1 MQDNLELNLDAFF
14 KNIFFHIFHIAAIFF
29 IVLSCTTTIYF
40 FTDRIYRVSSMIE
53 VNPESSELGLDFVDQ
68 LSSSDVV
75 LDEQIS
81 LYTSHTNILKLINE
95 LELDIS
101 ASIDSVYL
109 DNHNDYFTINDY
121 FFPFDNHASDKDSA
135 NNKKFTFYVKK
146 IDESNVQ
153 IFDENL
159 EVFSTRSLI
168 GSMINFPAGSISF
181 KDVVYTDLPIKI
193 EIYNPLTIKDRVLS
207 SLTLVPE
214 LSSRYSW
221 EQGNL
226 INIYFDTSDTQKGVR
241 LVDKANEIYITQD
254 RIYAEQEADNSL
266 LFIDSQLEAIGSD
279 LTKSEIELNNFQSIY
294 GTINVDIEIEGLI
307 SELAAINEKIRTLRV
322 KKVELASKFN
332 SQNPQIISLNQQEE
346 ELRSQLDIINQ
357 SIKSL
362 PKTQQEYIN
371 LYGQVQI
378 NKSIYEQLLAKKL
391 EFSIVKASTLGNV
404 KVIDTAYVSEKVYP
418 TISGFFISGII
429 LASILSI
436 LFLVIKNSFFRIFEY
451 PNEVTELFNSTK
463 LVFIIN
469 KIKNI
474 DGIINI
480 DQISDNLSAL
490 GVNISLLFKNQLN
503 KDGGM
508 INIVGSTQSIGK
520 STVAKLLALSL
531 VKNGKSVLLID
542 FDFRKGSLHK
552 MFKKSTLKNFS
563 FIDNPENLDS
573 FKIYEN
579 LYLIPRVKSRDRSLS
594 VIIESESF
602 NNFISIAK
610 TKFDFIVIDTPPAN
624 ALPEPLILANKSDLN
639 ISIVRHRSTRPR
651 DFKITQQLFND
662 LKIPLNLFIYNDFTR
677 PIGNYYHD
685 DYSYN
690 YYSYG
695 YEYYGDDND

>member
-1 MQDNLELNLDAFF
+1 MQDNLELNLDSFF

-29 IVLSCTTTIYF
+29 VVLACVTTLYF
-40 FTDRIYRVSSMIE
+40 FTDRIYRVSSMVE

-68 LSSSDVV
+68 LSSGDVV
-75 LDEQIS
+75 LEEQIS

-101 ASIDSVYL
+101 ASIDGVLL
-109 DNHNDYFTINDY
+109 DYHNDYFKINDY
-121 FFPFDNHASDKDSA
+121 FFPFDNHASDKASA

-146 IDESNVQ
+146 IDELNIQ

-159 EVFSTRSLI
+159 EVFSAKTLI
-168 GSMINFPAGSISF
+168 GSKIDFPVGSISF
-181 KDVVYTDLPIKI
+181 KDVVYTDQAIKI
-193 EIYNPLTIKDRVLS
+193 DIYNPLTIKDIVLS
-207 SLTLVPE
+207 GLTLTPQ

-226 INIYFDTSDTQKGVR
+226 INVYFDTSDTKKGLR

-254 RIYAEQEADNSL
+254 RVYAEEEADNSL

-279 LTKSEIELNNFQSIY
+279 LAESELELNNFQSIY

-307 SELAAINEKIRTLRV
+307 SELAVINEKIRTLRV

-346 ELRSQLDIINQ
+346 ELTRQLDIINK
-357 SIKSL
+357 SIKGL

-391 EFSIVKASTLGNV
+391 EFSILKASTLGNV
-404 KVIDTAYVSEKVYP
+404 KVIDRAYVSEKVYP
-418 TISGFFISGII
+418 TPSSFLIFGIF
-429 LASILSI
+429 LASILSTI
-436 LFLVIKNSFFRIFEY
+436 FLIIKNAFFRIFEY

-463 LVFIIN
+463 LIFIIN
-469 KIKNI
+469 KIKDIDNI
-474 DGIINI
+474 MSV
-480 DQISDNLSAL
+480 DQITDNLSAL

-503 KDGGM
+503 KNGG
-508 INIVGSTQSIGK
+508 IVNIIGSTQSIGK

-542 FDFRKGSLHK
+542 FDYRKGSLHK
-552 MFKKSTLKNFS
+552 LFQKSTLKNFS
-563 FIDNPENLDS
+563 FIDYPENLDS
-573 FKIYEN
+573 FRVSKD
-579 LYLIPRVKSRDRSLS
+579 LYLIPRVKSKNRSLS
-594 VIIESESF
+594 AIIESESF
-602 NNFISIAK
+602 NNFISLAK

-639 ISIVRHRSTRPR
+639 IGVIRHRSTRPR

>member
-1 MQDNLELNLDAFF
+1 MSKES
-14 KNIFFHIFHIAAIFF
+14 
-29 IVLSCTTTIYF
+29 IVKFPNDILRKESQE
-40 FTDRIYRVSSMIE
+40 IE
-53 VNPESSELGLDFVDQ
+53 V
-68 LSSSDVV
+68 
-75 LDEQIS
+75 
-81 LYTSHTNILKLINE
+81 
-95 LELDIS
+95 
-101 ASIDSVYL
+101 
-109 DNHNDYFTINDY
+109 
-121 FFPFDNHASDKDSA
+121 
-135 NNKKFTFYVKK
+135 
-146 IDESNVQ
+146 
-153 IFDENL
+153 FDENL
-159 EVFSTRSLI
+159 EVFSAKTSI
-168 GSMINFPAGSISF
+168 GSKINFPVGSISF
-181 KDVVYTDLPIKI
+181 KDVVYTDQPIKI
-193 EIYNPLTIKDRVLS
+193 EIYNPLIIKDAVLS
-207 SLTLVPE
+207 NLTLTPQ
-214 LSSRYSW
+214 LTTRYSW

-226 INIYFDTSDTQKGVR
+226 IKIYFDTSDTKKGLR

-254 RIYAEQEADNSL
+254 RIYAEEEADNSL
-266 LFIDSQLEAIGSD
+266 LFIDSQLDAVGND
-279 LTKSEIELNNFQSIY
+279 LANSELELNNFQSIY

-307 SELAAINEKIRTLRV
+307 GELAVINEKIRTLRV

-346 ELRSQLDIINQ
+346 ELKKQLNIINQ
-357 SIKSL
+357 SIKGL
-362 PKTQQEYIN
+362 PKTQQEYVN

-391 EFSIVKASTLGNV
+391 EFSILKASTLGNV
-404 KVIDTAYVSEKVYP
+404 KIIDRAYVSEKIYP
-418 TISGFFISGII
+418 TPSSFLIFGII
-429 LASILSI
+429 LSTILSA

-463 LVFIIN
+463 LIFIIN

-474 DGIINI
+474 DKVMSI

-490 GVNISLLFKNQLN
+490 GVNISLLFRNQLN
-503 KDGGM
+503 KSGGV
-508 INIVGSTQSIGK
+508 INIIGSTQSIGK

-542 FDFRKGSLHK
+542 FDYRKGSLHK
-552 MFKKSTLKNFS
+552 LFKKSTLKNFN
-563 FIDNPENLDS
+563 FIDSPENLDS
-573 FKIYEN
+573 FRVSGS
-579 LYLIPRVKSRDRSLS
+579 LYLIPRVKSKNRSLS
-594 VIIESESF
+594 VIIESEAF

-639 ISIVRHRSTRPR
+639 IGVIRHRSTRPR